1 MAIDKANASA
11 LLKAFDL
18 PKLFIE
24 ELGCDRPASRQPERI
39 DIAGTAYDLQPVAE
53 KRGFRVFHCS
63 SIPDRNVRQ
72 KIEREITK
80 GVFEHLIIFTD
91 AAQSK
96 QIWQWVAREKGKPD
110 AFREHLWL
118 ATSDPEGL
126 IQKLAHIAFALD
138 EEESLTLSGV
148 THRMR
153 DAFDRE
159 KITKRF
165 YEAFKQQHDSF
176 LGFIGGLANVSDRQ
190 WYASLLLNRLMFV
203 YFIQKKGFLDGDIN
217 YLKNRLTTVRAT
229 KGADQ
234 FHSFYRAFLLKL
246 FHGGLATPKDARD
259 ADTAK
264 LLGNMPYLNG
274 GLFEPH
280 ALEADG
286 NTIAIADAAFEG
298 VFNFFDQYEWTL
310 DTRAIERADG
320 REINPDVLGHIFEKY
335 INQKQMGA
343 YYTKEDIT
351 DYITKNTVIPWLFQH
366 AVGHDKVAF
375 ERGGAV
381 WRMLSDNPDTYI
393 YPAVKKGTD
402 LPLPANIA
410 AGIADVAQRGDWNKT
425 APATHGLP
433 TEIWREVVAR
443 RERYE
448 AIKAKAAAGEISSIE
463 DLITY
468 NLDIRQFARDAI
480 QYAESPDLVRAF
492 WKGIS
497 AIKVLDPACGSGA
510 FLFAALNILYD
521 LYDACLERMEQ
532 FVETAPEGSGP
543 RQLYSDFREVLAQVA
558 HHPNRD
564 YFIYKS
570 IIIAN
575 LYGVDIM
582 DEAVEICKLR
592 LFLKLA
598 SKLERADQ
606 IEPLPDIDFN
616 IRAGNTLIGY
626 TSFTDVKRATEASGF
641 NFDDRAGKIEAAAQD
656 LDSAFRLFREQQTA
670 LHGSIGADD
679 KAELRKRL
687 GELESQLDRFLAKD
701 YGVDV
706 GTDLAASASFAAWK
720 ASHKPFHWLIEF
732 YGIISGG
739 GFDVAIGNPPYIS
752 ASKIDYISKIEQSIK
767 FPDIYA
773 YFLLRSQDFVNGSG
787 RCGMIVPLSLTFS
800 EDFGILRERLCAE
813 GSGWFSSF
821 DNIPAALFAGVSQ
834 RCTIWLSS
842 PLGRQVQVSPM
853 YRWRSAA
860 RPHLVDTLTYT
871 LVSGLPTNLRGLPK
885 LGSIASLALL
895 KSVSFQNQKSKR
907 NIFAARM
914 SSGARLGFSPSA
926 RNFVSVFRDDPPCLD
941 ASSFRELSSND
952 IGGLR
957 LASEDTAFASMASLL
972 GELYF
977 CFWLTQ
983 GDGFHVTG
991 WVINDYLACLA
1002 FIDTE
1007 SFETLALLGRMLHQR
1022 RNEALV
1028 FKKNAGKYVG
1038 NYNYRSLH
1046 EITRR
1051 SDLILARGLGLSPK
1065 AGLQILDE
1073 IQRVLA
1079 VNAFAGEKGIPD
1091 GIRENLSEPECLIA
1105 DSTAQ
1110 LRGID
1115 DALRAHYD
1123 LSEEAFHFLLNR
1135 DVVLS
1140 NGSPEDEDDAD

>member
-39 DIAGTAYDLQPVAE
+39 DIAATGYDLQPVAE
-53 KRGFRVFHCS
+53 KRGFRVFHCP

-72 KIEREITK
+72 KIEREIARRA
-80 GVFEHLIIFTD
+80 FEHLVIFTD
-91 AAQSK
+91 AAKSR
-96 QIWQWVAREKGKPD
+96 QIWQWVAREKGRPD
-110 AFREHLWL
+110 AFREHVWL
-118 ATSDPEGL
+118 ASSDPEPL
-126 IQKLAHIAFALD
+126 IQKLAHIAFSLS
-138 EEESLTLSGV
+138 EEESLTLAGV
-148 THRMR
+148 TQRMR

-165 YEAFKQQHDSF
+165 YEAFKQQHDRF
-176 LGFIGGLANVSDRQ
+176 LGFIDGLASVSDRQ
-190 WYASLLLNRLMFV
+190 WYASLMLNRLMFV

-217 YLKNRLTTVRAT
+217 YLKNRLATVRAT

-259 ADTAK
+259 ADTAR
-264 LLGNMPYLNG
+264 LLGNIPYLNG

-366 AVGHDKVAF
+366 AIGHDKVAF
-375 ERGGAV
+375 EPRGAV
-381 WRMLSDNPDTYI
+381 WRMLAENPDAYI
-393 YPAVKKGTD
+393 YPAVKHGAE
-402 LPLPANIA
+402 LPLPDTIA
-410 AGIADVAQRGDWNKT
+410 AGIASVARRGDWNRT

-443 RERYE
+443 RQRYE
-448 AIKAKAAAGEISSIE
+448 SIKAKAASGEIASIA
-463 DLITY
+463 DFITH

-532 FVETAPEGSGP
+532 FVEAAPEGSGP
-543 RQLYSDFREVLAQVA
+543 RQLYSDFRDVLAQIA

-626 TSFTDVKRATEASGF
+626 TTFADVKRATKASGF
-641 NFDDRAGKIEAAAQD
+641 DFDDRAGKIEAAAQD

-670 LHGSIGADD
+670 LHGSIGPDH

-687 GELESQLDRFLAKD
+687 GDLEGQLDRFLAKD
-701 YGVDV
+701 YGVN
-706 GTDLAASASFAAWK
+706 GGNDLAASANYLSWK

-732 YGIISGG
+732 YGIINGG
-739 GFDVAIGNPPYIS
+739 GFDVVVGNPPYLETREVEYLPKGYATIESRAVHALFIERS
-752 ASKIDYISKIEQSIK
+752 ADLLAPNGGTSMILPMSLVSTSRMKPVQAIIENRRETWYSNFAWRPAK
-767 FPDIYA
+767 LFDTVNRALTIYVANPSESRKVHTTGYTKWTANARDQIIFNLA
-773 YFLLRSQDFVNGSG
+773 YVSA
-787 RCGMIVPLSLTFS
+787 PS
-800 EDFGILRERLCAE
+800 ER
-813 GSGWFSSF
+813 SSF
-821 DNIPAALFAGVSQ
+821 WVPKFQHPCEQAILKKIFDQPITLERIWGIGGDLVYYRTTGGLYWKVFTTSRPRFFANGVAGSSSRETRLPLRAGFNPKTVVALLSSTTFWWWYTIASNLRDLNPADIQAFRVNDGMLQDTALAAAGEAYLADLDRNSVMLTREQRQTGTTQTQSFKIQRSKPLIDNIDRLLA
-834 RCTIWLSS
+834 
-842 PLGRQVQVSPM
+842 
-853 YRWRSAA
+853 
-860 RPHLVDTLTYT
+860 PH
-871 LVSGLPTNLRGLPK
+871 
-885 LGSIASLALL
+885 
-895 KSVSFQNQKSKR
+895 F
-907 NIFAARM
+907 
-914 SSGARLGFSPSA
+914 GFS
-926 RNFVSVFRDDPPCLD
+926 DEELD
-941 ASSFRELSSND
+941 FIISYD
-952 IGGLR
+952 IK
-957 LASEDTAFASMASLL
+957 
-972 GELYF
+972 Y
-977 CFWLTQ
+977 
-983 GDGFHVTG
+983 
-991 WVINDYLACLA
+991 
-1002 FIDTE
+1002 
-1007 SFETLALLGRMLHQR
+1007 RMG
-1022 RNEALV
+1022 A
-1028 FKKNAGKYVG
+1028 
-1038 NYNYRSLH
+1038 
-1046 EITRR
+1046 
-1051 SDLILARGLGLSPK
+1051 
-1065 AGLQILDE
+1065 
-1073 IQRVLA
+1073 
-1079 VNAFAGEKGIPD
+1079 
-1091 GIRENLSEPECLIA
+1091 
-1105 DSTAQ
+1105 
-1110 LRGID
+1110 
-1115 DALRAHYD
+1115 
-1123 LSEEAFHFLLNR
+1123 
-1135 DVVLS
+1135 
-1140 NGSPEDEDDAD
+1140 DEDDAE